1 MYRSITLGM
10 AILAGVVIGA
20 VAMGGMA
27 ARGAGGPIPGAY
39 AIVDISEI
47 TDPDVF
53 TKQLL
58 PKAEAPVT
66 AYSGKF
72 LTRTQDIIAIDGTPP
87 KRFVIIAFD
96 SVETAKAWAGSAAQK
111 EVDALRAKSAKA
123 RAFIAKV
130 DGAN

>member
-10 AILAGVVIGA
+10 AMLAGVVVGA
-20 VAMGGMA
+20 VAVGGMA

-39 AIVDISEI
+39 AIIDISEI

-58 PKAEAPVT
+58 PRAEAPVT
-66 AYSGKF
+66 AYDGKF
-72 LTRTQDIIAIDGTPP
+72 LTRTQDIVALDGTPP
-87 KRFVIIAFD
+87 KRFVIISFD
-96 SVETAKAWAGSAAQK
+96 SLETAKAWAGSAAQK
-111 EVDALRAKSAKA
+111 EVDALRVKSA
-123 RAFIAKV
+123 RGRTFIAKV